1 MTFWRRK
8 PKREMTLRATMNQV
22 LLVTLALVAVVSVGI
37 LFAYAQIKQT
47 LVTHSLVASIE
58 KDTAAQ
64 VEALMPSFLVPEQR
78 SGATILLERFK
89 AADGLESI
97 AILPPGQPLPAPFS
111 ACKASSEATHCAD
124 PDGKRIAF
132 LVPIR
137 EGSQVFG
144 HLMKVKQIS
153 NPFTDD
159 TILHMIEAASSVLVL
174 VFLGLFV
181 FSSRITAR
189 EIPDELSNLAA
200 WVEAVLNDRASTK
213 LPRLRFTELNSLAAQ
228 IGQILERHEKARD
241 QAVVGQLTSGIMHDL
256 KTPIHPI
263 VVAHGMVAEQEPG
276 SPKRLQ
282 RLENLFRA
290 CTANL
295 PLIGGLVEST
305 LDSSRQIHVERQP
318 ADLRKTITD
327 AIALHAPAI
336 KHRRLSVEVELG
348 EHPLVVPHDP
358 IQLGRVFSNVLK
370 NSIDALDDPGATTP
384 NRARRVRFALDSPT
398 GGGIH
403 IQMEDSGPGLPADP
417 EKVFR
422 VFRSSKPRGSGLG
435 LMISRKIVEAHGG
448 QMSASPSD
456 RLAGA
461 RFDVFLPRDGGVEQ
475 SKEATSC

>member
-1 MTFWRRK
+1 MNIFRRA
-8 PKREMTLRATMNQV
+8 PQHETTLRATMNQV
-22 LLVTLALVAVVSVGI
+22 LLVTLTLVAVVSVGI

-47 LVTHSLVASIE
+47 LVTHSLVAGIE
-58 KDTAAQ
+58 KDAATQ

-78 SGATILLERFK
+78 SGATVLLARFK
-89 AADGLESI
+89 AADDLDSI
-97 AILPPGQPLPAPFS
+97 AILQPGEALPARFS
-111 ACKASSEATHCAD
+111 ACTTASEPTHCIAQ
-124 PDGKRIAF
+124 DGTRIAF
-132 LVPIR
+132 LAPIR
-137 EGSQVFG
+137 EGNQVFG
-144 HLMKVKQIS
+144 HLMKVKRIS

-159 TILHMIEAASSVLVL
+159 TILHMIEAASGVLVL

-181 FSSRITAR
+181 FSSRVTAR
-189 EIPDELSNLAA
+189 EIPDELANLAT

-213 LPRLRFTELNSLAAQ
+213 LPKLRFKELNSLAAQ
-228 IGQILERHEKARD
+228 IAQILERHEKARD

-276 SPKRLQ
+276 STKRLQ

-327 AIALHAPAI
+327 AIALHAHAI
-336 KHRRLSVEVELG
+336 KHRQLNVEMELG
-348 EHPLVVPHDP
+348 DSPVIVPHDA

-370 NSIDALDDPGATTP
+370 NSIDAFDDPNAKKSGRPA
-384 NRARRVRFALDSPT
+384 RVRVALESVAD
-398 GGGIH
+398 GGVRV
-403 IQMEDSGPGLPADP
+403 QMDDSGPGLPADP

-448 QMSASPSD
+448 QMSAGPSD

-461 RFDVFLPRDGGVEQ
+461 RFDVLLPHDGGVEQ